1 MSLLQISEP
10 VNQVQE
16 QSQIAIGIDLGTTNS
31 LITIVENDAIKIIPN
46 SNGDYMIPS
55 IVNFDI
61 DGNFIGIGNNHNAV
75 YAISSS
81 KRLMGKGI
89 GDLNLLTNFTHREL
103 ICTTTSNTDAIYLQI
118 ANKKISAIEL
128 ASHILFYCKQI
139 AEQYLAC
146 EVQKAVITVPAYF
159 DEAAKNATKQAAEL
173 AGLQVIRL
181 LNEPTSAAFAYGLQQ
196 NYHGTFAVYDLGG
209 GTFDVSVLRLNKQ
222 VFQVLGVSGDNNLGG
237 DDIDF
242 MMVQNGFA
250 NNILQAK
257 NIKEM
262 LSSNDYVDNI
272 NREQFNTLIEPL
284 IAKTM
289 HIFNNLLS
297 ELGLSYDD
305 LDGLMLVGGSSYI
318 PAIKQRFANFLPQ
331 QKILSHI
338 NGQYVVA
345 MGAGLQAHNLTNSKN
360 NLLLDVNPLS
370 LGIETMGGIVD
381 KIILRNS
388 TIPVAKSKDFTTYAN
403 NQTAI
408 KLHIVQG
415 EREFAQDCRSLAY
428 FEVKNLP
435 PLPAGAIRLSITFAL
450 DADGL
455 LTVKAFEHLTKQ
467 QLQVA
472 VNACYALPQDEIKSL
487 LLASLQYAKQDMH
500 NRLLAET
507 KVAAQ
512 KDIDIISSD
521 IEHIDVDNKNDII
534 KHLTILKDLLA
545 NNADREAILLAQ
557 QNLASCSEQLILS
570 KMSKALNIKLNNT
583 AI

>member
-1 MSLLQISEP
+1 
-10 VNQVQE
+10 
-16 QSQIAIGIDLGTTNS
+16 
-31 LITIVENDAIKIIPN
+31 
-46 SNGDYMIPS
+46 
-55 IVNFDI
+55 
-61 DGNFIGIGNNHNAV
+61 
-75 YAISSS
+75 
-81 KRLMGKGI
+81 
-89 GDLNLLTNFTHREL
+89 
-103 ICTTTSNTDAIYLQI
+103 LQI

-262 LSSNDYVDNI
+262 LSSNDSVANV
-272 NREQFNTLIEPL
+272 NRQQFNALIEPL
-284 IAKTM
+284 VAKTM

-297 ELGLSYDD
+297 ELGLSYGD

-318 PAIKQRFANFLPQ
+318 PAIKQLFANFLPQ

-388 TIPVAKSKDFTTYAN
+388 AIPVAKSKDFTTYAN

-467 QLQVA
+467 QLQVV
-472 VNACYALPQDEIKSL
+472 VNACYALPPDEIKNL

-534 KHLTILKDLLA
+534 KHLAILKDLLA

-557 QNLASCSEQLILS
+557 QNLASCSEQLILN
-570 KMSKALNIKLNNT
+570 KMSKALKTKLNNT